1 MARARA
7 RTVDLRTMRN
17 RQTDR
22 AHQTRERI
30 AQEAA
35 RMMIEGGI
43 RDFHLAKRK
52 AMDRLRISDNSRLP
66 RNDEVERAIEEYQ
79 RLFLGDRQPAQLVEL
94 RRTALRAMEF
104 LRRFKPRLVGPVLT
118 GTADANSEICLHV
131 FAQTAEEVA
140 IFLMDNG
147 IEHEQAEKRL
157 RMSSNEILR
166 MPSFRFF
173 ADGVQIEL
181 VVFPESGRRHPPLS
195 PVDGRPVRRAN
206 IDEVASLTTPLDR

>member
-1 MARARA
+1 
-7 RTVDLRTMRN
+7 MRN
-17 RQTDR
+17 RQNDR
-22 AHQTRERI
+22 TRQTRERI

-35 RMMIEGGI
+35 RVMIEGGI

-52 AMDRLRISDNSRLP
+52 AIDHLRISDNSKLP
-66 RNDEVERAIEEYQ
+66 GNNEVERAIEEYQ

-104 LRRFKPRLVGPVLT
+104 LGRFKPRLVGPVLT
-118 GTADANSEICLHV
+118 GTADSNSEICLHV

-147 IEHEQAEKRL
+147 IEHQQAEKRL
-157 RMSSNEILR
+157 KMGFNEILR
-166 MPSFRFF
+166 MPSFRFL
-173 ADGVQIEL
+173 ADGMQIEL
-181 VVFPESGRRHPPLS
+181 VVFSESGQRHPPLS

>member
-1 MARARA
+1 
-7 RTVDLRTMRN
+7 MRN

-35 RMMIEGGI
+35 RVMIEGGI

-52 AMDRLRISDNSRLP
+52 AMDRLRISDNSKLP
-66 RNDEVERAIEEYQ
+66 GNDEVERAIQEYQ

-104 LRRFKPRLVGPVLT
+104 LGRFKPRLVGPVLI

-140 IFLMDNG
+140 IFLMDCA
-147 IEHEQAEKRL
+147 IEHQQAEKRL
-157 RMSSNEILR
+157 RMSSNETLR

-173 ADGVQIEL
+173 ADGMQIEV
-181 VVFPESGRRHPPLS
+181 VVFSESGRRHPPLS

-206 IDEVASLTTPLDR
+206 IDEVASLTASLER